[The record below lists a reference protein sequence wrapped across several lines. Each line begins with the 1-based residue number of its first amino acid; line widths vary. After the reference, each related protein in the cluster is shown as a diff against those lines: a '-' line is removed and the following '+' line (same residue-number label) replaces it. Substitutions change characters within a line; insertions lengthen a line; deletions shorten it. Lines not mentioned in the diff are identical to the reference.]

1 MESHFVE
8 MDRENNLRAHRWS
21 IAPIQL
27 VAETKKERK
36 HIVKTRI
43 QTAFLALLIGFMGI
57 SCLGQGSG
65 KYPDPERFSKEIQRF
80 KTEDKQQTP
89 PRNAIVCI
97 GSSSMRGWHG
107 TIHTDLA
114 PLTIIPRGFGGSN
127 MKDALHFADR
137 IVLPYRPRAIVLY
150 EGDNDIAQGI
160 APEKIAGT
168 FRAFVGKVHADLPE
182 CRIYFLSIKP
192 SIQRWSLW
200 PKMKEANHLVAMECR
215 KDKRLVF
222 IDVASGMLDG
232 EGNPRRGLFKED
244 KLHMTRAGYVI
255 WRNVLR
261 PILAK
266 AELRFE
272 PKKDGDATE
281 RK

>member
-1 MESHFVE
+1 MADGSPVPAKES
-8 MDRENNLRAHRWS
+8 AHS
-21 IAPIQL
+21 M
-27 VAETKKERK
+27 
-36 HIVKTRI
+36 KTWKQAI
-43 QTAFLALLIGFMGI
+43 PLAFLVGFLGTP
-57 SCLGQGSG
+57 CLGQDSG
-65 KYPDPERFSKEIQRF
+65 EYPAPERFSEEIQRF
-80 KTEDKQQTP
+80 EAEDRRQAP

-107 TIHTDLA
+107 TIRGDLA

-127 MKDALHFADR
+127 MNDALHFADR
-137 IVLPYRPRAIVLY
+137 IVLPCRPRAIVVY
-150 EGDNDIAQGI
+150 EGDNDVAQGI
-160 APEKIAGT
+160 APEKIADT
-168 FRAFVGKVHADLPE
+168 FRAFSKKVHADLPE

-200 PKMKEANHLVAMECR
+200 PKMKEANHLVAMECM

-222 IDVASGMLDG
+222 VDVASGMLDG